1 MDVLDKPADLK
12 EVELTKGNK
21 KTPPENKKPEQLI
34 INVNIT
40 FCTHVGWDG
49 VLVMLFSLGIAALFV
64 YITFLYT
71 KKFQAWHRPGVWVFM
86 VFAVLYVVLV
96 VKCLWT
102 WRKVATAFTKE
113 QQADK
118 DKEQGRLTRSKSA
131 VERAKQ
137 AASNAKNIYEKLQM
151 NGQCFCGICMS
162 LNCLSLRN
170 SVSTW

>member
-1 MDVLDKPADLK
+1 MNNDVQYILPQHTPTQSLDVPWYVSNRIKKPSSAQRNAPTIIVMDVLDKPADPN
-12 EVELTKGNK
+12 EVELTEVDK
-21 KTPPENKKPEQLI
+21 KTPPEKKEPDQLI

-49 VLVMLFSLGIAALFV
+49 VLVMLFSLGIASLFV

-102 WRKVATAFTKE
+102 WRKVATAFTEE
-113 QQADK
+113 QQVEK
-118 DKEQGRLTRSKSA
+118 DKE
-131 VERAKQ
+131 
-137 AASNAKNIYEKLQM
+137 
-151 NGQCFCGICMS
+151 
-162 LNCLSLRN
+162 
-170 SVSTW
+170 